1 MLKLSQII
9 YIAGIL
15 FFFSVRIL
23 AQELPACLNDK
34 PDLAQQPVAVNW
46 PQNHVKQPLDHKY
59 WLSIKALSQPQWQDA
74 VWVDIRTVAV
84 QQETGLKMLAVPLSR
99 LSSADFLAD
108 KTVIL
113 VGTGF
118 DELQINQ
125 TIKNLRKKGFNH
137 VYALSGGFFVWEK
150 VQNHNKP
157 NLQEISALEF
167 LSGGQSI
174 QWQVI
179 SIGLNSSQ
187 LNTLPELPAK
197 QFSLAQISSP
207 ELKQYIIQG
216 DNRNDAFIRYVLVSP
231 DEHTLRLLQR
241 QMSFAENDHIVW
253 LQGGLAAYQQYIQQQ
268 NNLMNHAGQSL
279 SRPCR
284 ITI

>member
-23 AQELPACLNDK
+23 AQELSACLNDK

-59 WLSIKALSQPQWQDA
+59 WLSIKVLSQPQWQDA
-74 VWVDIRTVAV
+74 VWVDIRTGAV
-84 QQETGLKMLAVPLSR
+84 QKETGLKMLAVPLSR

-137 VYALSGGFFVWEK
+137 VYALRGGFFVWEK

-179 SIGLNSSQ
+179 SIGLHSLQ

-207 ELKQYIIQG
+207 ELKQYISQS

-231 DEHTLRLLQR
+231 DEQTLRLLQR

>member
-15 FFFSVRIL
+15 FFFSVQIL
-23 AQELPACLNDK
+23 AQELSACLNDK

>member
-74 VWVDIRTVAV
+74 VWVDIRTGAV

-137 VYALSGGFFVWEK
+137 VYALRGGFFVWEK
-150 VQNHNKP
+150 VQNYNKP

-187 LNTLPELPAK
+187 LNTLPEQPAK
-197 QFSLAQISSP
+197 QFSLDQISSP
-207 ELKQYIIQG
+207 ELKQYISQG

-241 QMSFAENDHIVW
+241 QMSFAENYHIVW
-253 LQGGLAAYQQYIQQQ
+253 LQGGLSAYQQYIQQQ

>member
-23 AQELPACLNDK
+23 AQELSACLNDK

-74 VWVDIRTVAV
+74 VWVDIRTGAV

-137 VYALSGGFFVWEK
+137 VYALRGGFFVWEK
-150 VQNHNKP
+150 IQNHNKP

-187 LNTLPELPAK
+187 LNTLPEQPAK

-207 ELKQYIIQG
+207 ELKQYISQG
-216 DNRNDAFIRYVLVSP
+216 NNRNDAFIRYVLVSP